1 MTKITP
7 SADRIVGAVVAVT
20 GTSRGIG
27 RATALAL
34 AQAGAN
40 VVCHARTQAA
50 AEAAAEAAR
59 ACASNQFGG
68 AGGAG
73 GAVGVAGDLAEAD
86 LGARVVA
93 AAEDTFG
100 RLDAAVLSA
109 AILGRM
115 GPLVE
120 TPDQLFARV
129 MELDVTAQFRLAKAL
144 IPAFQRAGG
153 GVLVWLS
160 SGLGRFGLPR
170 FGAYA
175 AAKHA
180 VEGLAKVVAEEHR
193 ADGIVS
199 VPVAPG
205 MVSTDMLGEVLGGA
219 DTSSYRDPAEVGA
232 AFVRLIRRL
241 RGPEGLAS
249 SGQSLDV

>member
-1 MTKITP
+1 M
-7 SADRIVGAVVAVT
+7 VVT

-34 AQAGAN
+34 ARAGAH
-40 VVCHARTQAA
+40 VVCHARTQPA
-50 AEAAAEAAR
+50 AEAAAQAAREAAVG
-59 ACASNQFGG
+59 APGG
-68 AGGAG
+68 AGQ
-73 GAVGVAGDLAEAD
+73 AVAVAGDLAEPD
-86 LGARVVA
+86 LGARLVA
-93 AAEDTFG
+93 AAEGAFG
-100 RLDAAVLSA
+100 RVDAAVLNA

-115 GPLVE
+115 GRLVD
-120 TPDQLFARV
+120 TPDEVFARV

-193 ADGIVS
+193 GDGIVS

-205 MVSTDMLGEVLGGA
+205 MVSTDMLRDVLGGA

-232 AFVRLIRRL
+232 AFVRLLRRL

-249 SGQSLDV
+249 SGQPLDV

>member
-7 SADRIVGAVVAVT
+7 SADRVAGAAVAVT

-34 AQAGAN
+34 AQAGAH
-40 VVCHARTQAA
+40 VVCHARTQGA

-59 ACASNQFGG
+59 SQGG
-68 AGGAG
+68 QAIA
-73 GAVGVAGDLAEAD
+73 VAGDLAEAD
-86 LGARVVA
+86 LGTRLVA
-93 AAEDTFG
+93 AAEDAFG
-100 RLDAAVLSA
+100 RLDAVILNA

-115 GPLVE
+115 GRVVD
-120 TPDQLFARV
+120 TPDDVFARV
-129 MELDVTAQFRLAKAL
+129 MELDVTAQFRIAKAA
-144 IPAFQRAGG
+144 IPALQRAGG

-205 MVSTDMLGEVLGGA
+205 MVSTDMLRDVLGGE

-232 AFVRLIRRL
+232 AFVRLLRRL

>member
-1 MTKITP
+1 
-7 SADRIVGAVVAVT
+7 VAVT

-34 AQAGAN
+34 AQAGAH
-40 VVCHARTQAA
+40 VVCHARTQGA

-59 ACASNQFGG
+59 SQGG
-68 AGGAG
+68 QAIA
-73 GAVGVAGDLAEAD
+73 VAGDLAEAD
-86 LGARVVA
+86 LGTRLVA
-93 AAEDTFG
+93 AAEDAFG
-100 RLDAAVLSA
+100 RLDAVILNA

-115 GPLVE
+115 GRVVD
-120 TPDQLFARV
+120 TPDDVFARV
-129 MELDVTAQFRLAKAL
+129 MELDVTAQFRIAKAA
-144 IPAFQRAGG
+144 IPALQRAGG

-205 MVSTDMLGEVLGGA
+205 MVSTDMLRDVLGGE

-232 AFVRLIRRL
+232 AFVRLLRRL